1 MTNAEKPA
9 PDSDQVNENLNNLEK
24 AVQLDVFEFNVTEE
38 QPLNVEA
45 EAMPISEDTDKLAVY
60 SYTKKDGTT
69 VTAASV
75 EEARGENGRGDGCPY
90 LAKLSLQE
98 AKVILELSR
107 KGQEMM
113 AKASQKPEVIETV
126 KEAVIAPKEKVP
138 TVAQSKKTEA
148 INTVETLIAP
158 EIKTAIQEEYFNSEA
173 AIASRELD
181 TILKEVNETLLAT
194 KADQKDSDIENVIT
208 EKIVNKP
215 VVKEIVSESVPQ
227 TSSLKEMPQPTK
239 VIQVEQSKPIEIN
252 LHTEDKH
259 HVEESIVPNVQD
271 SISELI
277 ETQPVSKSETQLLPE
292 VLTIVHEETE
302 SKVKTEAVFEQ
313 LIEMLSLPGVDYIEI
328 DISPPFQDSE
338 NHDQEPGMENSLV
351 TLFESY
357 INDQP
362 VEETVPTIDQIQAK
376 AENQP
381 IEESLG
387 QLVSLIVEASTS
399 NEALIA
405 EIFELT
411 EIFTADEE
419 KTSVIKF
426 DPEMLS
432 KILSLLELI
441 GYANPEKSLLDLVAR
456 YDLRFL
462 ISAMRYLHE
471 LTDPRNR
478 QEFSISN
485 FLKPIVGSV
494 INPLAELL
502 GKTVVRLMT
511 AQ

>member
-1 MTNAEKPA
+1 MTIELANANLSSEEPSLLDIKLNTTERIDIESPYKYKL
-9 PDSDQVNENLNNLEK
+9 PDGSWVSAESKLEAIK
-24 AVQLDVFEFNVTEE
+24 KCPFLSQM
-38 QPLNVEA
+38 PLELA
-45 EAMPISEDTDKLAVY
+45 E
-60 SYTKKDGTT
+60 
-69 VTAASV
+69 
-75 EEARGENGRGDGCPY
+75 
-90 LAKLSLQE
+90 
-98 AKVILELSR
+98 VILESSNPIIDNPT
-107 KGQEMM
+107 E
-113 AKASQKPEVIETV
+113 SSPKPEVIVPDKETKIKAKEAKPEAKEPEKRKV
-126 KEAVIAPKEKVP
+126 ISNVETIIAPEITTVLQEEHINPEAVIA
-138 TVAQSKKTEA
+138 SK
-148 INTVETLIAP
+148 
-158 EIKTAIQEEYFNSEA
+158 
-173 AIASRELD
+173 ELD

-194 KADQKDSDIENVIT
+194 KADQKDSVIENVIT

-215 VVKEIVSESVPQ
+215 EVKKVISESVPQ
-227 TSSLKEMPQPTK
+227 TSSFKEMPQPTEL
-239 VIQVEQSKPIEIN
+239 IQVEQSKPIEIN

-259 HVEESIVPNVQD
+259 HIEESIVPNVQD

-277 ETQPVSKSETQLLPE
+277 ETQPVSESETQPLPE
-292 VLTIVHEETE
+292 ALTIVHEETE
-302 SKVKTEAVFEQ
+302 IKVKSEAVFEQ

-338 NHDQEPGMENSLV
+338 NHDQEPGIENSLV

-376 AENQP
+376 AEDQP
-381 IEESLG
+381 LEESLG
-387 QLVSLIVEASTS
+387 QLVSLMIEAAPQ
-399 NEALIA
+399 NETLIA
-405 EIFELT
+405 NIFELT
-411 EIFTADEE
+411 EIFAATDDE
-419 KTSVIKF
+419 TSVIKF

-471 LTDPRNR
+471 LTDPHKR

-494 INPLAELL
+494 INPLVELL
-502 GKTVVRLMT
+502 GKTVIRLTT